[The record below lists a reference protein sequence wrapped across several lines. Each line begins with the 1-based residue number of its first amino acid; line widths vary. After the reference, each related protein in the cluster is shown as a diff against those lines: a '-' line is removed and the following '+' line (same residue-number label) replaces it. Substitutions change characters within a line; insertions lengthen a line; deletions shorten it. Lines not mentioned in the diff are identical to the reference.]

1 VFRRKSFA
9 LSAAGLL
16 AVSALLAGCTTA
28 SLKDPRDILAKV
40 NTSLTNLKSVHFH
53 LEAGGEFAVGVQ
65 AAATDT
71 PVPTGTPAPSV
82 TPSPSVSPT
91 AASSASA
98 AGSASAS
105 AAGSAAA
112 SATPTVTPS
121 PTPSPTATPVPT
133 PTDTPVASPTPTPT
147 PVYTALPVSLSGTV
161 ADGDI
166 DFAKKAAHVTG
177 GMPGLPGMSGEI
189 IVVQPF
195 AYFRGYKE
203 TQFTQQDSSALSID
217 PSDQS
222 TSLYFIQQ
230 IVGAASDKTLS
241 PVLVGVEQEP
251 GGPSYHIRVAV
262 TQAALSS
269 QLSNLVSLQEK
280 GNGQMDLWIT
290 QGDFQLERLEFST
303 SDPAAGTAAI
313 RLTLSHWNSVG
324 AITQPAYNQVASPS
338 A

>member
-1 VFRRKSFA
+1 
-9 LSAAGLL
+9 
-16 AVSALLAGCTTA
+16 
-28 SLKDPRDILAKV
+28 
-40 NTSLTNLKSVHFH
+40 
-53 LEAGGEFAVGVQ
+53 
-65 AAATDT
+65 
-71 PVPTGTPAPSV
+71 
-82 TPSPSVSPT
+82 
-91 AASSASA
+91 
-98 AGSASAS
+98 
-105 AAGSAAA
+105 
-112 SATPTVTPS
+112 
-121 PTPSPTATPVPT
+121 
-133 PTDTPVASPTPTPT
+133 
-147 PVYTALPVSLSGTV
+147 V

-166 DFAKKAAHVTG
+166 DFAASSAHIIG
-177 GMPGLPGMSGEI
+177 GMPGLPGVSGEI

-195 AYFRGYKE
+195 AYFRGYNE
-203 TQFTQQDSSALSID
+203 TQFIQQDSSALSID
-217 PSDQS
+217 PSQQS
-222 TSLYFIQQ
+222 QSLYFIQQ

-290 QGDFQLERLEFST
+290 QSGFQLERLEFST

-324 AITQPAYNQVASPS
+324 AIIQPAYNQVASPS

>member
-1 VFRRKSFA
+1 M
-9 LSAAGLL
+9 
-16 AVSALLAGCTTA
+16 SALLAGCTTA
-28 SLKDPRDILAKV
+28 SLTDPRDILAKV

-71 PVPTGTPAPSV
+71 PLPSESPAPSG
-82 TPSPSVSPT
+82 SPT
-91 AASSASA
+91 AASSASPA
-98 AGSASAS
+98 DSASAS
-105 AAGSAAA
+105 GSAAA
-112 SATPTVTPS
+112 SATASVTPS
-121 PTPSPTATPVPT
+121 PVPSPTDTPVPS
-133 PTDTPVASPTPTPT
+133 PSDTPVASPTPTPT
-147 PVYTALPVSLSGTV
+147 PVYTALPVSLTGTE
-161 ADGDI
+161 AEGDI
-166 DFAKKAAHVTG
+166 DFANKAAHVTG
-177 GMPGLPGMSGEI
+177 GMPGLSGVSGEL
-189 IVVQPF
+189 IVFQPY
-195 AYFRGYKE
+195 AYFRGYNE
-203 TQFTQQDSSALSID
+203 TQFTQQDSSGLSID
-217 PSDQS
+217 PSDQN
-222 TSLYFIQQ
+222 TSLYFIEQV
-230 IVGAASDKTLS
+230 VGAASDKTLS

-290 QGDFQLERLEFST
+290 QNDFQLERLEFST

-324 AITQPAYNQVASPS
+324 VIKQPAYNQVASPS